1 VKYNF
6 DEIIDRTITNDI
18 KWKINEEVASG
29 EVVPMWVADMDLKV
43 ANPIVEAIENRIKTP
58 IFGYS
63 SLSDY
68 HKQIVA
74 DFFNRRHNYNVLKQD
89 VLFSTGVVYSINAI
103 LQKYTKENDKV
114 MIMLPSY
121 GPFVSVTKSNK
132 RIPIYT
138 HLKLVDGKYKID
150 FDEMEEV
157 VEDCKVLILCNPH
170 NPTGKVFTKEELI
183 KISDFAKKH
192 EMLIISDEIHCDFDY
207 HNKFIPIISVN
218 EYARENTIALTSI
231 TKTFNLAGVKVSFI
245 FVKNE
250 KIREELE
257 DFINLLGISSIN
269 TFAIEI
275 LEATYT
281 KCDDWLDECLSYLKS
296 NIDYVMK
303 RLEKIPEIKCIKPD
317 STYLMWLDMSE
328 LDITKEK
335 LHQTIID
342 EAKILFT
349 SGDSFGDKYINY
361 ERMNIACPQS
371 QVKET
376 MDRLEEFVKK
386 YRK

>member
-1 VKYNF
+1 MKYNF

-68 HKQIVA
+68 HKQLVA

-183 KISDFAKKH
+183 KISDFARKY

-218 EYARENTIALTSI
+218 EYA
-231 TKTFNLAGVKVSFI
+231 
-245 FVKNE
+245 E
-250 KIREELE
+250 KY
-257 DFINLLGISSIN
+257 DC
-269 TFAIEI
+269 
-275 LEATYT
+275 TY
-281 KCDDWLDECLSYLKS
+281 
-296 NIDYVMK
+296 
-303 RLEKIPEIKCIKPD
+303 
-317 STYLMWLDMSE
+317 
-328 LDITKEK
+328 
-335 LHQTIID
+335 
-342 EAKILFT
+342 
-349 SGDSFGDKYINY
+349 
-361 ERMNIACPQS
+361 
-371 QVKET
+371 
-376 MDRLEEFVKK
+376 
-386 YRK
+386 